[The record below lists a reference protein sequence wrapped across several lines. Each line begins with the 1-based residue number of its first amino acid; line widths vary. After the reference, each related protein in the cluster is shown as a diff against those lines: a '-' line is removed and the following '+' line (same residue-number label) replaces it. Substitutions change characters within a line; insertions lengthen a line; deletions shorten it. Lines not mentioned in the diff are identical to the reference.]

1 MASSTIT
8 GIGSGF
14 DTQGIVK
21 ALVAAE
27 RAPKDSQIL
36 KQQTTAT
43 TQLSAVG
50 TVKVALETYRAAL
63 TKLNTATSFSGL
75 TGTSS
80 EEKTA
85 KVTIDDAASTGKYQ
99 LEVTQLATAA
109 KVSSAVFAGG
119 SSAKVNPSDSAT
131 TLTISQSGKDYNV
144 SIPAG
149 ATMQEAR
156 EAINTQLESKGIS
169 ANVLSDAKGARLVI
183 TSTDT
188 GEGSDI
194 TLSGESELAKG
205 FTTGDPP
212 QNAKF
217 KIDGFEMESKSNKIT
232 SAIYRLTSGEEH
244 HAYYTTNHG
253 EQTLTDTLTSAL
265 ENQNLTLTGLD
276 MLSDS
281 IPEDCDLLIINNP
294 VQDFASAGAL
304 VDEMSDLRG
313 YLSRGGK
320 LLITTDSYNRTP
332 NLDALLAEFGLSR
345 TEGLV
350 VEGDSSHSMNGY
362 PTYLLPDYAS
372 AVESGVLDNVDK
384 NRGVLLQMA
393 QGIALTETEDVIS
406 EALLTTSA
414 ESYSKTAGYEMTTL
428 TQEDGDPDG
437 PFTLA
442 AYARNENTEA
452 EVIWIDCGNM
462 DNEGIYQVLP
472 GNVTFLQACATTLA
486 FEESTTLIESKALEA
501 APLEVSNSTSVA
513 LGLTFVIVLPAA
525 VLAAGAVVVLLRRR
539 K

>member
-156 EAINTQLESKGIS
+156 EAINTQLESKG
-169 ANVLSDAKGARLVI
+169 
-183 TSTDT
+183 
-188 GEGSDI
+188 
-194 TLSGESELAKG
+194 

-217 KIDGFEMESKSNKIT
+217 KIDGFEMESKSNKVTAAISGVTLELNRVDKDPIT
-232 SAIYRLTSGEEH
+232 INVGV
-244 HAYYTTNHG
+244 NN
-253 EQTLTDTLTSAL
+253 DTLKTSVQSFVSAYNAL
-265 ENQNLTLTGLD
+265 MTTINAQTKVTATGD
-276 MLSDS
+276 
-281 IPEDCDLLIINNP
+281 
-294 VQDFASAGAL
+294 ASTTTAGAL
-304 VDEMSDLRG
+304 TGDASMRQLVNSMRG
-313 YLSRGGK
+313 ELVQGSGSFNVMALSQMG
-320 LLITTDSYNRTP
+320 ITTDQKTGLLSLEDKAWNKAMEKNSGDVSKVFLGKDGLISRMNKSTESYVGSTG
-332 NLDALLAEFGLSR
+332 LLATRSNDINTKLTDLTKQKLDLDRRMDSMQTALSAKY
-345 TEGLV
+345 TAMDTMIAKINAG
-350 VEGDSSHSMNGY
+350 SSS
-362 PTYLLPDYAS
+362 
-372 AVESGVLDNVDK
+372 
-384 NRGVLLQMA
+384 
-393 QGIALTETEDVIS
+393 I
-406 EALLTTSA
+406 
-414 ESYSKTAGYEMTTL
+414 MTTL
-428 TQEDGDPDG
+428 
-437 PFTLA
+437 
-442 AYARNENTEA
+442 N
-452 EVIWIDCGNM
+452 
-462 DNEGIYQVLP
+462 
-472 GNVTFLQACATTLA
+472 
-486 FEESTTLIESKALEA
+486 ALNN
-501 APLEVSNSTSVA
+501 PKSS
-513 LGLTFVIVLPAA
+513 
-525 VLAAGAVVVLLRRR
+525 
-539 K
+539 